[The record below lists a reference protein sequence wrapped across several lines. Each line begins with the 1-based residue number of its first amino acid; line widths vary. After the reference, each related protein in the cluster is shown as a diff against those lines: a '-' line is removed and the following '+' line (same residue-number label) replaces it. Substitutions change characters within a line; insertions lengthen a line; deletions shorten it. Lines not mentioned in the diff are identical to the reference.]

1 MLKPQISPGTI
12 CPVRN
17 VVIGR
22 KPLRVFGVPHTEDEH
37 SARLGEAA
45 GVATWGPIW
54 LEKGAA
60 GSFTGVNL
68 GFNGTGGSLSADL
81 VDEVMKATGG
91 GDVGEGMKG
100 VIKGFGF
107 DPDDQNVWEWVSE
120 LLDGMRN
127 DTECFTME
135 PCIQM
140 WSVSDPFPTFHT
152 CTPQVKL
159 KSFLVPFRFK
169 IIQPLQMSA

>member
-1 MLKPQISPGTI
+1 M
-12 CPVRN
+12 RN

-45 GVATWGPIW
+45 GVALWGPIW

-140 WSVSDPFPTFHT
+140 WSVSDPFPPFHT
-152 CTPQVKL
+152 CTPQV
-159 KSFLVPFRFK
+159 
-169 IIQPLQMSA
+169 